1 MTGEQKFQ
9 FSNISLNQIKKI
21 GMYNVGGV
29 PWLPPKARD
38 PLCVKESKLEGL
50 RASLCDLGI

>member
-1 MTGEQKFQ
+1 LRAMTGEQKFQ

-38 PLCVKESKLEGL
+38 PICVKESKLEGL
-50 RASLCDLGI
+50 RASL